1 MDFKILKKCITID
14 NEGCFIFLRSSIH
27 KDDYRII
34 LNIHRFKHRAPN
46 IWREKKRQN
55 WRSKQ
60 GTYIKKLKVMW
71 LQHPHAIMKITA
83 RQKSKEE
90 KEYFNNIINQLV
102 VTDISGTLP
111 TVAENIF
118 LKVRP

>member
-1 MDFKILKKCITID
+1 
-14 NEGCFIFLRSSIH
+14 
-27 KDDYRII
+27 
-34 LNIHRFKHRAPN
+34 
-46 IWREKKRQN
+46 
-55 WRSKQ
+55 
-60 GTYIKKLKVMW
+60 
-71 LQHPHAIMKITA
+71 MKITA